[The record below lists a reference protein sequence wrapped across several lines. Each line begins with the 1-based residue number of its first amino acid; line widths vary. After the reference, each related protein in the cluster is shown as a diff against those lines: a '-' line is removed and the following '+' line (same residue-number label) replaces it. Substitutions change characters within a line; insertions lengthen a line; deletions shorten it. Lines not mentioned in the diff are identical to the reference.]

1 MMPMRIGVT
10 SHLMSIRAHTVQD
23 ICSKSGTIPESI
35 NQCYGLPH
43 TIEDTQAHPRIKGPH
58 VLRFLPRDPPEDR
71 LGKKIWH
78 VIWHVRL
85 DQGET
90 GQVVEQGPP
99 DHTCKH
105 GHRRLLPTFS
115 AAP

>member
-23 ICSKSGTIPESI
+23 RCSKSGTIPESI

-43 TIEDTQAHPRIKGPH
+43 TIEDTRAHARMKGTH

-71 LGKKIWH
+71 LGKQIWH

-85 DQGET
+85 DQGKH
-90 GQVVEQGPP
+90 GQVVEQGTTE
-99 DHTCKH
+99 HIC
-105 GHRRLLPTFS
+105 
-115 AAP
+115 